1 MGRIFFPQYRRTRQG
16 MEISE
21 GKSILDY
28 AREFG
33 VSIDAECG
41 GRGECGKCVVRI
53 DPGGECLNQKTE
65 VEREFRLGEE
75 ERLACQAKIVDTSQN
90 ITVFIKD
97 FGKYAILSDATQRD
111 VELSPFVYRRG
122 SEVFYHSA
130 EGKAERLDDFRGKI
144 YGLAIDVGTTTLVV
158 QLIDLQSGKTVA
170 TLARKNPQI
179 PYGNDVISRI
189 EYTMVHRKETRYT
202 TSAERTQRL
211 QTLQKAVIEV
221 INESMKELEAERDER
236 ICQYVYDITIVGN
249 PTMRNIFLGIDVSS
263 LGVIPYEP
271 ERKEPVLCKAK
282 QLGLGF
288 NPQANVYGAPLIGG
302 HAGADAIADIISTE
316 IYKREKP
323 SMTVDIGT
331 NGEVIIGNRDRMLTI
346 SCAAGG
352 AYEGATI
359 KSGVGAIEGAIKNV
373 SITDGKAE
381 YQTIGNKSPVGI
393 CGSGLIDLLAELLRH
408 GIMSK
413 TAKLSGEFLVT
424 DGINLS
430 QQDVYQLITAKAG
443 LRVDQDLLVKYYRTT
458 LEQIDK
464 IYLAGAFGNY
474 INTDNAI
481 AIGLLPDAP
490 EKVVR
495 VGNGALE
502 GARQMLLSREKRKDA
517 ELILKKIEHIKPNER
532 EKDFAYLVAE
542 RMYFTDPNS

>member
-16 MEISE
+16 MEISK

-41 GRGECGKCVVRI
+41 GQGECGKCVVRI
-53 DPGGECLNQKTE
+53 DRGGECLNQKTE
-65 VEREFRLGEE
+65 VEREFPLGEE
-75 ERLACQAKIVDTSQN
+75 ERLACQAKTVDTSQS

-122 SEVFYHSA
+122 NGIFYHHT
-130 EGKAERLDDFRGKI
+130 EEEEERLDDFREKI

-158 QLIDLQSGKTVA
+158 QLIDLQSGKIVA

-189 EYTMVHRKETRYT
+189 EYTMVHKKETRYT

-236 ICQYVYDITIVGN
+236 ICQYVYDIVIVGN
-249 PTMRNIFLGIDVSS
+249 STMRNIFLGIDVSS
-263 LGVIPYEP
+263 LGVTPYESK
-271 ERKEPVLCKAK
+271 RKGSVLKKAK
-282 QLGLGF
+282 ELGLQF
-288 NPQANVYGAPLIGG
+288 NPQANVYAAPLIGG

-316 IYKREKP
+316 IYKREEP
-323 SMTVDIGT
+323 SMAVDIGT
-331 NGEVIIGNRDRMLTI
+331 NGEVMIGNCDGILTA

-359 KSGVGAIEGAIKNV
+359 TSGVGAIEGAITNV
-373 SITDGKAE
+373 QISDGKVRYE
-381 YQTIGNKSPVGI
+381 TIGNKPPVGI
-393 CGSGLIDLLAELLRH
+393 CGSGLIDLLAELLNH

-413 TAKLSGEFLVT
+413 TAKLPGEFSIT
-424 DGINLS
+424 DGINFS

-443 LRVDQDLLVKYYRTT
+443 LRTDQDLLIKYYGTT

-474 INTDNAI
+474 INAENAVT
-481 AIGLLPDAP
+481 IGLLPNAP
-490 EKVVR
+490 EKVVK

-517 ELILKKIEHIKPNER
+517 ELILSKIEHVKPNER

-542 RMYFTDPNS
+542 RMYFTNPNP

>member
-1 MGRIFFPQYRRTRQG
+1 
-16 MEISE
+16 
-21 GKSILDY
+21 
-28 AREFG
+28 
-33 VSIDAECG
+33 
-41 GRGECGKCVVRI
+41 
-53 DPGGECLNQKTE
+53 
-65 VEREFRLGEE
+65 
-75 ERLACQAKIVDTSQN
+75 
-90 ITVFIKD
+90 TVFIKD

-111 VELSPFVYRRG
+111 IELSPFVYRRG
-122 SEVFYHSA
+122 NGVFYHHT
-130 EGKAERLDDFRGKI
+130 EGEEERLDDFREKV

-170 TLARKNPQI
+170 TLACKNPQI

-189 EYTMVHRKETRYT
+189 EYTMVHKKETRYT

-236 ICQYVYDITIVGN
+236 ICQYVYDIVIVGN

-271 ERKEPVLCKAK
+271 ERKESVLRKAK
-282 QLGLGF
+282 QLGLQF
-288 NPQANVYGAPLIGG
+288 NPQANVYAAPLIGG

-316 IYKREKP
+316 MYKGEKP

-359 KSGVGAIEGAIKNV
+359 KSGVGAIEGAITNV
-373 SITDGKAE
+373 NITDGKVE

-413 TAKLSGEFLVT
+413 TAKLSGEFFVT

-443 LRVDQDLLVKYYRTT
+443 LRVDQDLLVKYYDTT
-458 LEQIDK
+458 LEQLDK
-464 IYLAGAFGNY
+464 
-474 INTDNAI
+474 
-481 AIGLLPDAP
+481 
-490 EKVVR
+490 
-495 VGNGALE
+495 
-502 GARQMLLSREKRKDA
+502 
-517 ELILKKIEHIKPNER
+517 
-532 EKDFAYLVAE
+532 
-542 RMYFTDPNS
+542 

>member
-1 MGRIFFPQYRRTRQG
+1 MGKIFFPQYRRTRQG
-16 MEISE
+16 MEISK

-53 DPGGECLNQKTE
+53 DRGGECLNQKTDA
-65 VEREFRLGEE
+65 ERKFRLSEE
-75 ERLACQAKIVDTSQN
+75 ERLACQAKIVDASQN

-111 VELSPFVYRRG
+111 IELSPFVYRRG
-122 SEVFYHSA
+122 NGVFYHHT
-130 EGKAERLDDFRGKI
+130 EGEEERLDDFREKI

-189 EYTMVHRKETRYT
+189 EYTMVHKKETRYT

-221 INESMKELEAERDER
+221 INESTKELEAERGEQ
-236 ICQYVYDITIVGN
+236 ICQYVYDIVIVGN
-249 PTMRNIFLGIDVSS
+249 STMRNIFLGIDVSS
-263 LGVIPYEP
+263 LGVTPYEP
-271 ERKEPVLCKAK
+271 KKKGPVLKKAK
-282 QLGLGF
+282 ELGLQS
-288 NPQANVYGAPLIGG
+288 NPQANVYAAPLIGG
-302 HAGADAIADIISTE
+302 HAGADALADIISTE
-316 IYKREKP
+316 IYKRKKP

-331 NGEVIIGNRDRMLTI
+331 NGEVMIGNCDRILTA

-359 KSGVGAIEGAIKNV
+359 TSGVGAIEGAITNV
-373 SITDGKAE
+373 QISDGKVRYE
-381 YQTIGNKSPVGI
+381 TIGNKPPVGI
-393 CGSGLIDLLAELLRH
+393 CGSGLIDLLAELLNH

-413 TAKLSGEFLVT
+413 TAKLPGEFSIT
-424 DGINLS
+424 DGINFG

-443 LRVDQDLLVKYYRTT
+443 LRTDQDLLIKYYGTT
-458 LEQIDK
+458 LEQMDK

-474 INTDNAI
+474 INAENAVT
-481 AIGLLPDAP
+481 IGLLPNAP
-490 EKVVR
+490 EKVVK

-542 RMYFTDPNS
+542 RMYFTDPSS